1 MGGKKNPHRLPWRRR
16 MSRRSYTRHIPDFR
30 LVTFLAEDGRSAAHM
45 MSPWTKGVLLVM
57 IILLVI
63 VLTDLYLLLIMFGV
77 VLTFYIMGRLP
88 IRLLI
93 GWYSSPVLFVVTLSV
108 MFMFTEPGT
117 IIADT
122 RLFGTHIALT
132 DNGVLLFLKLLVR
145 ALVVVTFS
153 LAVFMTTRYS
163 YIAHIASRTLPRTLA
178 NIFLLSYRFTFETSD
193 EMSDVLDALHAR
205 SGNLAKGASK
215 QTRMFAGIFGLAF
228 VHAFERAETIAKAM
242 EARGFSGEFPRY
254 EKLPQ
259 PGPGGY
265 ALIALA
271 VLALGAVSY
280 SRYVSNLFGW

>member
-1 MGGKKNPHRLPWRRR
+1 

-30 LVTFLAEDGRSAAHM
+30 LVTFLAENGRSAAHM

-57 IILLVI
+57 VILLVI

-77 VLTFYIMGRLP
+77 VLGFYIIGRLP
-88 IRLLI
+88 IRLLL
-93 GWYSSPVLFVVTLSV
+93 GWYSLPVLFVVTLSI

-117 IIADT
+117 VIAGT
-122 RLFGTHIALT
+122 RFLGIHIALT
-132 DNGVLLFLKLLVR
+132 DNGVLLFVKLLVR

-153 LAVFMTTRYS
+153 FAVFMTTRYS

-193 EMSDVLDALHAR
+193 EMSDVIDALHAR

-228 VHAFERAETIAKAM
+228 VHAFERAERIAKAM
-242 EARGFSGEFPRY
+242 EARGFTGEFPRY

-259 PGPGGY
+259 PRPGGF

-271 VLALGAVSY
+271 VLAFGIVSY
-280 SRYVSNLFGW
+280 SRYVNDLLVW

>member
-1 MGGKKNPHRLPWRRR
+1 

-30 LVTFLAEDGRSAAHM
+30 LVTFLAENGGSVAHM

-57 IILLVI
+57 TILLVI
-63 VLTDLYLLLIMFGV
+63 VLTDLFLLLIMFGIV
-77 VLTFYIMGRLP
+77 VTFYIIGGLP

-93 GWYSSPVLFVVTLSV
+93 GWYSLPVLFVVTLSV

-117 IIADT
+117 IIAET
-122 RLFGTHIALT
+122 RSLGIHIVLT
-132 DNGVLLFLKLLVR
+132 DNGVLLFVKLLVR

-163 YIAHIASRTLPRTLA
+163 YIADIATRMLPRTLA

-193 EMSDVLDALHAR
+193 EMSDVLDAMHAR
-205 SGNLAKGASK
+205 NGNLAKGISK

-228 VHAFERAETIAKAM
+228 VHAFERAERIAKAM
-242 EARGFSGEFPRY
+242 EARGFSGEFPRF
-254 EKLPQ
+254 EKLPR

-265 ALIALA
+265 VLM
-271 VLALGAVSY
+271 VLAILAFGAVSY
-280 SRYVSNLFGW
+280 SRYVNNLLGW

>member
-1 MGGKKNPHRLPWRRR
+1 

-30 LVTFLAEDGRSAAHM
+30 LVTFLAENGRSPAHM
-45 MSPWTKGVLLVM
+45 MSPWTKGVLL
-57 IILLVI
+57 ILTILLVI
-63 VLTDLYLLLIMFGV
+63 VLMDIYLLLVMFGV
-77 VLTFYIMGRLP
+77 VLAFYIIARLP
-88 IRLLI
+88 IGLLI
-93 GWYSSPVLFVVTLSV
+93 GWYSLPVLFVVTLSV

-117 IIADT
+117 IIAGT
-122 RLFGTHIALT
+122 RFLGVRIALT
-132 DNGVLLFLKLLVR
+132 DNGVLLLLKLLVR
-145 ALVVVTFS
+145 ALIVVTFS
-153 LAVFMTTRYS
+153 LAVFMTTKYS

-205 SGNLAKGASK
+205 NGNLVKGVSK

-228 VHAFERAETIAKAM
+228 VHAFERAERIAKAM

-254 EKLPQ
+254 EKLPR

-265 ALIALA
+265 FLIALA
-271 VLALGAVSY
+271 VLAFGAVSY